1 MSNDTHVHISLE
13 QSVRGYVATVTKNAK
28 PTLKVRAYHTRIVV
42 HFSARGG
49 SIYLYKKSNGV
60 TRTGGTLVRE
70 MLIRD
75 RIGVLVI
82 SRRLCEL

>member
-49 SIYLYKKSNGV
+49 
-60 TRTGGTLVRE
+60 
-70 MLIRD
+70 
-75 RIGVLVI
+75 
-82 SRRLCEL
+82 